1 MDILI
6 HLAAALLVAAM
17 VMTTLRRLRVVALA
31 AGLLAV
37 SGLALSGGQVSA
49 ILWAG
54 LFVLVNAVQLAVMLY
69 RSRTGDMRTEE
80 RELLEHVLRIEEPA
94 RQRRMLDLLRWRDV
108 AAGEMLIREGQ
119 AEPPLVYVASGNGL
133 IDHGGRTVG
142 TCGPGDFLGEMSLIS
157 GQRATASVIVQDAMR
172 VAIFDRDALAL
183 LSRTAPD
190 IGSAL
195 AGALNQGLAAKV
207 MRMNRA
213 ALAGEQD
220 ENRPLAS

>member
-37 SGLALSGGQVSA
+37 SGLALSGGPVSA

-108 AAGEMLIREGQ
+108 ATGEMLIREGQ
-119 AEPPLVYVASGNGL
+119 AEPPLVYVASGSGL

-183 LSRTAPD
+183 LSRTAPE

-213 ALAGEQD
+213 VLAGEQD